1 MKKLV
6 FATLSIILLSSST
19 IAQAP
24 QLYAELGGPGIASL
38 NFDSRFS
45 KKESGIGGRVGFGGF
60 AFDGASILFV
70 PLGINYLI
78 GKEGTKN
85 FFELGAGAT
94 IVSASDNSGTGT
106 DTENRFNST
115 FGHLT
120 LGYRYQP
127 VGNGVTFRVA
137 INPLIGFESGTFW
150 PLYGGVSVGYKF
162 K

>member
-6 FATLSIILLSSST
+6 FATLIILSLSASAV
-19 IAQAP
+19 AQAP
-24 QLYAELGGPGIASL
+24 QIYAELGGPGVASL

-45 KKESGIGGRVGFGGF
+45 NKESGIGGRAGFGGF
-60 AFDGASILFV
+60 AFEGASILFV

-78 GKEGTKN
+78 GKDGTKN

-94 IVSASDNSGTGT
+94 IVSASDNTGT
-106 DTENRFNST
+106 TNSENRFNNT

>member
-1 MKKLV
+1 MKKLTFV
-6 FATLSIILLSSST
+6 TLLVVLLSSSA

-24 QLYAELGGPGIASL
+24 QLYAELGGPGVASL
-38 NFDSRFS
+38 NFDSRFA

-60 AFDGASILFV
+60 AIEGTSILFV

-94 IVSASDNSGTGT
+94 IVTASDNGIDNTGE
-106 DTENRFNST
+106 DRFTST

-120 LGYRYQP
+120 FGYRYQP
-127 VGNGVTFRVA
+127 VGSGVTFRVA
-137 INPLIGFESGTFW
+137 INPLISFESAGFW

>member
-1 MKKLV
+1 MKKLT
-6 FATLSIILLSSST
+6 FATLFVVLLSSSA

-24 QLYAELGGPGIASL
+24 QLYAELGGPGVASL
-38 NFDSRFS
+38 NFDSRFA

-60 AFDGASILFV
+60 AIEGTSVLFV

-94 IVSASDNSGTGT
+94 IVTASDNET
-106 DTENRFNST
+106 DTGEDRFTST

-120 LGYRYQP
+120 FGYRYQP

-137 INPLIGFESGTFW
+137 INPLIFFENAGFW

>member
-6 FATLSIILLSSST
+6 FASLFVVLLSSSAV
-19 IAQAP
+19 AQAP
-24 QLYAELGGPGIASL
+24 QLYAELGGPGVASL
-38 NFDSRFS
+38 NFDSRFT

-60 AFDGASILFV
+60 TINGTGILFV
-70 PLGINYLI
+70 PVGINYLL

-94 IVSASDNSGTGT
+94 FVSVTDNGSNG
-106 DTENRFNST
+106 DPDSRFNST

-127 VGNGVTFRVA
+127 VGSGVTFRVA
-137 INPLIGFESGTFW
+137 INPIIGFESGTFW